1 MLSRYLTYTREEW
14 AALAASP
21 GEPASLS
28 LTEFDLVAL
37 RGINEDVS
45 LAEVAQVYQPIARL
59 VHLHVAAAQA
69 LHQVTERFLGSVADS
84 VPFLIGIAGS
94 VAVGKSTTARILQ
107 ALLARWP
114 EHPAVDLAT
123 TDGFLFPNAELQAR
137 GLTARK
143 GFPES
148 YDVRRLVRFLVD
160 LKTGLPEVAAPVY
173 SHDTYDIVPGEMQT
187 FRRPDI
193 VLVEGLNVLQS
204 GPGSQLFVADLF
216 DLTIYVDANEVDI
229 ERWYIDR
236 FLMLRGTVFKDPGS
250 FYHRFAALSEESVIA
265 LARRVWREVNGVN
278 LQQNIVPTRFRADL
292 ILEKG
297 PDHSVRRLRL
307 RKR

>member
-1 MLSRYLTYTREEW
+1 VLSRYLTYTREEW
-14 AALAASP
+14 AALASSAADP
-21 GEPASLS
+21 MPLS
-28 LTEFDLVAL
+28 LTESDLDTL
-37 RGINEDVS
+37 RGMNERVS
-45 LAEVAQVYQPIARL
+45 LAEVSQVYQPIARL
-59 VHLHVAAAQA
+59 LHLHIAAAQA
-69 LHQVTERFLGSVADS
+69 RFLGAAAVS

-107 ALLARWP
+107 VLLARWP
-114 EHPAVDLAT
+114 EHSDVDLAT
-123 TDGFLFPNAELQAR
+123 TDGFLFPNVELESR
-137 GLTARK
+137 GLTAKK

-160 LKTGLPEVAAPVY
+160 LKTGLPEVAAPLY
-173 SHDTYDIVPGEMQT
+173 SHDTYDIIPGEMQT

-193 VLVEGLNVLQS
+193 VLVEGLNVLQP

-216 DLTIYVDANEVDI
+216 DFSIYVDANEVDI

-236 FLMLRGTVFKDPGS
+236 FLALRDTVFKDPES
-250 FYHRFAALSEESVIA
+250 FYHRFASLSEESVTA

-278 LQQNIVPTRFRADL
+278 LQENIAPSRFRADL

-297 PDHSVRRLRL
+297 PDHSIRRLRV